1 MPAQGDASYR
11 RDRSGTWRREDTNMA
26 HDIVGPMRPPVEGT
40 GPASASLLDTAPYR
54 IGSVALVVRDLDAL
68 ARFYREVVG
77 LTTVSQEAD
86 VVRLGV
92 GATVLLELRR
102 DAAARPWSP
111 GEAGLY
117 HTAFLL
123 PSRGHLGAWLA
134 HARERGVR
142 LSGASDHVVSEAVY
156 LDDPEGNGIEVY
168 ADRPSS
174 AWPREPD
181 GSIVLGRDRLD
192 LAALAQASP
201 GRWTGMPPDGRV
213 GHVHLQVG
221 EIEPADR
228 FYAGLLGF
236 DVMIRYPG
244 ATFLG
249 AGGYHH
255 QLATN
260 VWQSRGARGRSAAM
274 AGLAEVVLLTDAPT
288 LAAVRDRCRDAGLT
302 PDEADGA
309 LGLQDPWGTRFRL
322 VPQAGVSRIPEPMG
336 IPAP

>member
-1 MPAQGDASYR
+1 
-11 RDRSGTWRREDTNMA
+11 MA
-26 HDIVGPMRPPVEGT
+26 NIVGATRPPVEGT

-54 IGSVALVVRDLDAL
+54 IGRVALVVRDLDAL

-92 GATVLLELRR
+92 GATVLLELRH

-111 GEAGLY
+111 GEAGLH

-168 ADRPSS
+168 ADRPHS

-181 GSIVLGRDRLD
+181 GTIALGRDRLD
-192 LAALAQASP
+192 VAALAQAASGP
-201 GRWTGMPPDGRV
+201 WAGMPQGGRV

-260 VWQSRGARGRSAAM
+260 VWHSEGAGGRPAAM
-274 AGLAEVVLLTDAPT
+274 AGLAEVVLLADAPT
-288 LAAVRDRCRDAGLT
+288 LAAVRDRCRDAGLA
-302 PDEADGA
+302 PDAADGA
-309 LGLQDPWGTRFRL
+309 LVLQDPWGTRFRL
-322 VPQAGVSRIPEPMG
+322 APQAGDFRESEPTRIP
-336 IPAP
+336 AS